1 MTFAPA
7 AATLIRM
14 AAVGKRILIGYDGTD
29 PSRRALARA
38 ADIAGYASSV
48 TLVNV
53 APPLYPRTRNGI
65 PDPRGLADGKRL
77 LEEAR
82 GELARRHVRADV
94 VEPVG
99 DAAERLVDTA
109 RELSADLIIVGTHDW
124 GPVGKLLHGS
134 VSEAVVRD
142 APCDVMV
149 VR

>member
-1 MTFAPA
+1 MAPRSDA
-7 AATLIRM
+7 GTIRPM
-14 AAVGKRILIGYDGTD
+14 AAVGKRILIGYDGTE
-29 PSRRALARA
+29 PSRRALERA
-38 ADIAGYASSV
+38 AEIAGYASSV

-53 APPLYPRTRNGI
+53 APPLYGKPHDGI
-65 PDPRGLADGKRL
+65 PDPRGLAEGKRL

-82 GELARRHVRADV
+82 SELARRHVRAHV

-99 DAAERLVDTA
+99 HPAEALVEAAKDLR
-109 RELSADLIIVGTHDW
+109 ADLVILGTHDR
-124 GPVGKLLHGS
+124 GTVGRLLHGS

>member
-1 MTFAPA
+1 MSPA
-7 AATLIRM
+7 AAADTLRHM
-14 AAVGKRILIGYDGTD
+14 AAVGKRILIGYDGTE

-53 APPLYPRTRNGI
+53 APPLYPKTRNGI

-77 LEEAR
+77 LQEAQD
-82 GELARRHVRADV
+82 ELARRHVRADL
-94 VEPVG
+94 VEPIG
-99 DAAERLVDTA
+99 DAAEGLVDTA
-109 RELSADLIIVGTHDW
+109 RDLDVDLIIVGTHDR
-124 GPVGKLLHGS
+124 GLVGKLLHGS
-134 VSEAVVRD
+134 VSEAVVRE

>member
-1 MTFAPA
+1 MPPRRT
-7 AATLIRM
+7 AATLRRM
-14 AAVGKRILIGYDGTD
+14 AAVGKRILIGYDGTE

-38 ADIAGYASSV
+38 AEIAGYASSV

-53 APPLYPRTRNGI
+53 APPLYPATRNGI

-82 GELARRHVRADV
+82 AELARRQVRADL

-99 DAAERLVDTA
+99 DAAEGLVEAA
-109 RELSADLIIVGTHDW
+109 RELHADLIIVGTHDR
-124 GPVGKLLHGS
+124 GLVGRLIHGS
-134 VSEAVVRD
+134 VSEAVARD

>member
-1 MTFAPA
+1 MPPGPSS
-7 AATLIRM
+7 ATVRCM

-65 PDPRGLADGKRL
+65 PDPRGLSDGKRL

-82 GELARRHVRADV
+82 AELARRHVRADV

-99 DAAERLVDTA
+99 DAAEGLVETA
-109 RELSADLIIVGTHDW
+109 RELAVDLIIVGTHDR
-124 GPVGKLLHGS
+124 GLVGKLLHGS